1 MSARD
6 RALGA
11 FYGLALGDA
20 LGMPT
25 QSMSRAE
32 IARRY
37 GPARTLH
44 DAVADQPIA
53 PGMPAGSV
61 TDDTEQAVLLA
72 RLLVDGGGHVAP
84 DVFAKALLE
93 WEADM
98 VRRGSAD
105 LLGPSTKRA
114 LELLGDGVPPGE
126 AGRTGTTNGAAMR
139 ITPVALATP
148 PDLGRLLDAVAAT
161 SEITHNTN
169 LGIAAAAA
177 VAAAVSAGV
186 DGADLPAALDHA
198 ERAAAEGAHRGHW
211 CAGGDIAAR
220 IHWARRWVRDLD
232 GDVGDAVYAVIGTS
246 VAAQES
252 VVAAFALVEALGHAP
267 VDALTTAAGLGG
279 DTDTIAAITGAILGA
294 RHGLAGLPPD
304 LVATVRRVNR
314 LHLEPVVDGL
324 LELRSATPDC
334 AAATAPPSG
343 RADPGDAPDRPGAT
357 GDAAASRRNPS
368 RRPGGG
374 SGAADAKEVS

>member
-1 MSARD
+1 MSTQD

-37 GPARTLH
+37 GPIRTLR
-44 DAVADQPIA
+44 DAVPDQPIA
-53 PGMPAGSV
+53 PGMPAGSI

-72 RLLVDGGGHVAP
+72 RLLIHGGGRVVP
-84 DVFAKALLE
+84 EVFASALLD

-98 VRRGSAD
+98 VRRGSLD

-114 LELLGDGVPPGE
+114 LELLGEGTPPDE

-139 ITPVALATP
+139 ITPVAIATP
-148 PDLGRLLDAVAAT
+148 PDPGRLVEAVIAA

-177 VAAAVSAGV
+177 VAAAVSAGIE
-186 DGADLPAALDHA
+186 GADLPDALDLA
-198 ERAAAEGAHRGHW
+198 ERAADEGGRRGHW
-211 CAGGDIAAR
+211 CAGGEIAAR
-220 IHWARRWVRDLD
+220 IRWARRWARDIGD
-232 GDVGDAVYAVIGTS
+232 GLSVADRHDVVGDAVYAVVGTS

-252 VVAAFALVEALGHAP
+252 VVAAFALVEALGSSP
-267 VDALTTAAGLGG
+267 VDVLTTAAGLGG
-279 DTDTIAAITGAILGA
+279 DTDTIAAIAGAIVGA
-294 RHGLAGLPPD
+294 QHGLSGLPAD
-304 LVATVRRVNR
+304 LVAEVRQVNDLR
-314 LHLEPVVDGL
+314 LEPIVDGL
-324 LELRSATPDC
+324 LDLRY
-334 AAATAPPSG
+334 
-343 RADPGDAPDRPGAT
+343 
-357 GDAAASRRNPS
+357 RNQE
-368 RRPGGG
+368 G
-374 SGAADAKEVS
+374 S

>member
-1 MSARD
+1 MSIRD

-37 GPARTLH
+37 GPIRTLR

-53 PGMPAGSV
+53 PGMPAGSI

-72 RLLVDGGGHVAP
+72 RLLIGGGGRVEP
-84 DVFAKALLE
+84 EVFAKALLD
-93 WEADM
+93 WEAD
-98 VRRGSAD
+98 VARRGSSD

-114 LELLGDGVPPGE
+114 LELLGTGTPPAE

-139 ITPVALATP
+139 ITPVAIATA
-148 PDLGRLLDAVAAT
+148 PDLGRLVEAVVAT

-177 VAAAVSAGV
+177 VAAAVSAGI
-186 DGADLPAALDHA
+186 DGTDLPTALDLA
-198 ERAAAEGAHRGHW
+198 ERAADEGGRHGHW
-211 CAGGDIAAR
+211 CAGGEIAAR
-220 IHWARRWVRDLD
+220 IRWARRWARDL
-232 GDVGDAVYAVIGTS
+232 GDDASGAPASGDAVGDAVYAVVGTS

-252 VVAAFALVEALGHAP
+252 VVAAFALVEALGSSPAG
-267 VDALTTAAGLGG
+267 VLTTAAGLGG
-279 DTDTIAAITGAILGA
+279 DTDTIAAIAGAIVGA
-294 RHGLAGLPPD
+294 HHGLSGLPAD
-304 LVATVRRVNR
+304 LVAEVRRVND
-314 LHLEPVVDGL
+314 LQLEPIVDGL
-324 LELRSATPDC
+324 LELRYRTEE
-334 AAATAPPSG
+334 
-343 RADPGDAPDRPGAT
+343 
-357 GDAAASRRNPS
+357 
-368 RRPGGG
+368 G
-374 SGAADAKEVS
+374 S